1 MSLTDFKDTFFLQ
14 LKEDY
19 LSVLINEEKPDDTIV
34 TLRLQLKT
42 EEAENFKDTFSNLTC
57 TNCIVYSSTDN
68 PQK

>member
-42 EEAENFKDTFSNLTC
+42 EEAENILKILFL
-57 TNCIVYSSTDN
+57 I
-68 PQK
+68 